1 MCLIGVVTAVDAVIP
16 NNTDIQYTCV
26 YSSFDNTPLSNH
38 TVLTGRSHFQSPLLQ
53 ERSNFF
59 KSDIRR
65 LTVDTGFYY

>member
-26 YSSFDNTPLSNH
+26 YSSFDNAPLSNH

-53 ERSNFF
+53 E
-59 KSDIRR
+59 
-65 LTVDTGFYY
+65 